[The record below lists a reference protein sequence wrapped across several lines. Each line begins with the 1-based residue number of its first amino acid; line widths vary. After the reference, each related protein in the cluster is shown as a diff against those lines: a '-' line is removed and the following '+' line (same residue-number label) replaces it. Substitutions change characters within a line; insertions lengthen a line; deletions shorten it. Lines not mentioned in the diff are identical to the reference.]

1 MYRTHAIV
9 LTYPGHFLLTKL
21 TIDQLYQTQPE
32 VNRITVIVDDISNLA
47 WQTYISDCDSLYD
60 NRVDQI
66 IQLSHYRE
74 FKRLRNYP
82 WLRQQT
88 VKLYLDRLFPNDE
101 FVFFIDGDVLLHKH
115 VPLGITPFSFTEYS
129 GVPLTERDPGPGEIT
144 SQQSYYVQHLLGR
157 PHLGIQYQGRRVC
170 VSSPPFRDICLTQL
184 PLLRAEIYNRF
195 NQDLI
200 GIHVAIATDTRHSA
214 SEWELL
220 AWYQQEFLQQPVVL
234 DYWPTSKVGDPI
246 TSTTLVSTC
255 WCSDREIDTDWW
267 DQNQIDWQR
276 YWQLLPESK

>member
-115 VPLGITPFSFTEYS
+115 QEPCNIPMTCKAPRNRSLNHT
-129 GVPLTERDPGPGEIT
+129 
-144 SQQSYYVQHLLGR
+144 QS
-157 PHLGIQYQGRRVC
+157 
-170 VSSPPFRDICLTQL
+170 T
-184 PLLRAEIYNRF
+184 
-195 NQDLI
+195 
-200 GIHVAIATDTRHSA
+200 
-214 SEWELL
+214 
-220 AWYQQEFLQQPVVL
+220 
-234 DYWPTSKVGDPI
+234 
-246 TSTTLVSTC
+246 
-255 WCSDREIDTDWW
+255 
-267 DQNQIDWQR
+267 
-276 YWQLLPESK
+276 